1 LLDRGGTFDLGIAI
15 VHSAVQPSEP
25 PIVVIGASAGGV
37 EALVKLVGG
46 LTSELGAAVVIVLH
60 LPATGTSL
68 LPDILRRSGTLP
80 VIPAGEDEPLEANR
94 ITVAPPD
101 HHVLVVD
108 GRLVLDHGPRENG
121 CRPAADP
128 LFRSAARARNRGV
141 IGVVLS
147 GSLDDGVSGLR
158 AIKEAGGIAV
168 VQDPN
173 DALTPSMPSTA
184 LAHVRVDHVVPADA
198 IAPLLLRL
206 SRQLRANPSP
216 TAETSRP
223 NPAGELRNPSEMPG
237 EPTPLTCPDCGGV
250 IWEEADGELTRFRC
264 HVGHSYSAESMLEL
278 QSDSVETAL
287 WTALRVLQER
297 TDLLRRLAA
306 RQRKSGNDFSARSF
320 ERRAEEVAD
329 RAGVLRQAIAH
340 GEATVAQEAGATP

>member
-1 LLDRGGTFDLGIAI
+1 VER
-15 VHSAVQPSEP
+15 AVEP
-25 PIVVIGASAGGV
+25 PKPPVVVIGASAGGV
-37 EALVKLVGG
+37 EALLKLVGG
-46 LTSELGAAVVIVLH
+46 LSDKLEAAVVVVLH
-60 LPATGTSL
+60 VPATGKSL
-68 LPDILRRSGTLP
+68 LPEILSRSGSLP
-80 VIPAGEDEPLEANR
+80 VVAAADDQPLKPNC

-128 LFRSAARARNRGV
+128 LFRSAALARNSGV

-147 GSLDDGVSGLR
+147 GALDDGVSGLR
-158 AIKEAGGIAV
+158 SIKEAGGIAV

-173 DALTPSMPSTA
+173 DALTPSMPATA
-184 LAHVRVDHVVPADA
+184 LAHVPVDHVVPADA

-206 SRQLRANPSP
+206 SRQLRGNFAPM
-216 TAETSRP
+216 AETQHP
-223 NPAGELRNPSEMPG
+223 NPPG
-237 EPTPLTCPDCGGV
+237 EQRKPEDMPRKPTPLTCPECGGV

-287 WTALRVLQER
+287 WTALRVLEDR
-297 TDLLRRLAA
+297 AELLRRLSR
-306 RQRKSGNDFSARSF
+306 RQRQRGNEISARGF
-320 ERRAEEVAD
+320 EQRAAEVSA
-329 RAGVLRQAIAH
+329 RAGVLRQAIDR
-340 GEATVAQEAGATP
+340 GEAGSEDAEVAT